1 MAANRHD
8 LMRAGMPFALAHL
21 LGTDG
26 RNGAATMSEL
36 AHCGLPPAQAKLL
49 GSNKPPPPGTPA
61 RRDLIGA
68 KMPAA
73 QAKLL
78 GV

>member
-1 MAANRHD
+1 
-8 LMRAGMPFALAHL
+8 MRAGMPFYLAHL

-26 RNGAATMSEL
+26 RNGAARMSEL
-36 AHCGLPPAQAKLL
+36 MNCGMPSAQARLL
-49 GSNKPPPPGTPA
+49 GSNKPPPAGTPKM
-61 RRDLIGA
+61 RDLIGA

-78 GV
+78 GIP